1 MTLYDIN
8 SQILDFMNNIEIDEE
23 TGEILTDMSLLD
35 QLQVAH
41 DEKIE
46 NIACYIKSV
55 EAECDAIK
63 RKKSTL
69 QSAERSRK
77 ILSIA

>member
-63 RKKSTL
+63 KEEVNLAKRRKVKENL
-69 QSAERSRK
+69 
-77 ILSIA
+77 I